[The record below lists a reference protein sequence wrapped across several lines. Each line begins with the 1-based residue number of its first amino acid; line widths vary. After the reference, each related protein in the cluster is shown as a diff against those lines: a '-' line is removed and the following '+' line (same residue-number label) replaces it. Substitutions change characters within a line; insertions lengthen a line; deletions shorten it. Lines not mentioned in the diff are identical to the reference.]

1 MIALF
6 STYFLVFYILI
17 PGILFRFATSL
28 FVRLKLF
35 QRTRTQEATFAVAV
49 AILPFAIALLGVW
62 YVPGLQQYPF
72 PNANASLAERRQD
85 YHRIAS
91 LLTSSDASKLLNS
104 TTASA
109 AASARDTNW
118 AALNRVLRR
127 QARFL
132 TWYFALIV
140 LEGFFFG
147 RFARKY
153 GDWQSHAENY
163 RIRLWFIRTFVL
175 PSISEWHMLLTD
187 FNFPKRNDLFVSVD
201 VLQGDGLL
209 YKGRVVE
216 YFIDSDG
223 KLTGILL
230 KDVVRFDRQSYH
242 DAKSA
247 AANPD
252 DIFADDYWKN
262 IPSQHFYIGHGSISN
277 LNVRFAPRQD
287 KTLLSLADE
296 VLLEENFTQ
305 DYVVVE
311 SKDVPDPD
319 LNHPDLYS

>member
-1 MIALF
+1 LIALF

-242 DAKSA
+242 DAKSTFSPMITGRTFPA
-247 AANPD
+247 SISTSATA
-252 DIFADDYWKN
+252 
-262 IPSQHFYIGHGSISN
+262 PSQTSTCALHRARTRHCSRSRTKCCSRKIS
-277 LNVRFAPRQD
+277 PRIM
-287 KTLLSLADE
+287 LSW
-296 VLLEENFTQ
+296 NRRT
-305 DYVVVE
+305 YRTRI
-311 SKDVPDPD
+311 
-319 LNHPDLYS
+319 